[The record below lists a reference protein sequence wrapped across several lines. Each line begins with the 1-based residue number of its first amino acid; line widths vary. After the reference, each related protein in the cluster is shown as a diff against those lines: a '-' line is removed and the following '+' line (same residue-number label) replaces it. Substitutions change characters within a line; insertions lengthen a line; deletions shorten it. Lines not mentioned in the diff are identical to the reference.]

1 MISFY
6 KIFYVSFIELLVLL
20 NFLYMYFMGS
30 DPNVVNSEFSFSY
43 LHYSIL
49 TDFVKHFYVK
59 KTLSL
64 PVWLVGKDG
73 VNCSKIFQVAL
84 MNYFHVSKDNK

>member
-1 MISFY
+1 M
-6 KIFYVSFIELLVLL
+6 
-20 NFLYMYFMGS
+20 
-30 DPNVVNSEFSFSY
+30 
-43 LHYSIL
+43 HYSIL

-84 MNYFHVSKDNK
+84 MNYFHVSEDNK